1 MTELLAE
8 IEDEETR
15 LDSFLAGRL
24 PELSRSRVQTLI
36 EQGCV
41 TLEGKPLRKNY
52 RVGAGD
58 LFSVEV
64 PDAKPLDIRPE
75 NIPLDIVYEDSDLI
89 VLNKPKGLVVHPAPG
104 HESGTL
110 VNALL
115 YHCGDT
121 LSGIG
126 GVTRPGIVHRLD
138 MDTSG
143 LMLCAKNDKAHQ
155 HLSAQLSDRS
165 LSRVYEAILRGTP
178 KEQKG
183 IVDAPIGRHPT
194 DRKKMAVTQS
204 HSRKAVTHY
213 RVLEP
218 LSGYS
223 YVQCKLE
230 TGRTHQ
236 IRVHMAYLGHPVAG
250 DMVYG
255 GGKNELGLLSQC
267 LHARY
272 IQFIHPST
280 GEKMQFGSELPA
292 EFTQALWRL
301 GHDSSVI
308 YPAAECGW

>member
-1 MTELLAE
+1 MRTELIAE
-8 IEDEETR
+8 IEDEDTR
-15 LDSFLAGRL
+15 LDAFLAGKL
-24 PELSRSRVQTLI
+24 PELSRSRIQQLI
-36 EQGCV
+36 EAGCV
-41 TLEGKPLRKNY
+41 TLEGLTPKKNY

-58 LFSVEV
+58 LFTVEL
-64 PDAKPLDIRPE
+64 PEARPLDVQPE
-75 NIPLDIVYEDSDLI
+75 NIPLDIVYEDGDLI

-143 LMLCAKNDKAHQ
+143 LMLCAKNDMAHQ
-155 HLSAQLSDRS
+155 RLSAQLSDRS

-178 KEQKG
+178 KETEG
-183 IVDAPIGRHPT
+183 VVDAPIGRSPN
-194 DRKKMAVTQS
+194 DRKKMAVTQN
-204 HSRKAVTHY
+204 HARRAVTHY
-213 RVLEP
+213 RVLETYP
-218 LSGYS
+218 GFS

-250 DMVYG
+250 DPLYG
-255 GGKNELGLLSQC
+255 GGKSELGLTSQC
-267 LHARY
+267 LHARH
-272 IQFIHPST
+272 IRFIHPAT
-280 GEKMQFGSELPA
+280 GVEMSFSSELPE
-292 EFTQALWRL
+292 EFTRALSRL
-301 GHDSSVI
+301 RQG
-308 YPAAECGW
+308 G